1 MLDVVLDFLGRRMV
15 LHFACGAPCVARDV
29 VGILTLLEASY

>member
-15 LHFACGAPCVARDV
+15 FISPAERLA
-29 VGILTLLEASY
+29 LLVTSWEFCRW